1 MTAYPAFLLLY
12 ASYLCTYIYIL
23 IYDLHHIYSW
33 PLVCLQYINL
43 YVLTTDWIRTFLYAT
58 LSLPSSNGHVNI
70 TELVYPRKQDQVTF
84 NITIIDGD
92 DDETI
97 EEFYLNVIPVENA
110 VVLTPRI
117 TVEIGCSKI
126 DSLFAICDN

>member
-1 MTAYPAFLLLY
+1 MLHDLSPAPMDY
-12 ASYLCTYIYIL
+12 
-23 IYDLHHIYSW
+23 
-33 PLVCLQYINL
+33 N
-43 YVLTTDWIRTFLYAT
+43 
-58 LSLPSSNGHVNI
+58 HVNVI
-70 TELVYPRKQDQVTF
+70 ELFYTEEQDQVTF
-84 NITIIDGD
+84 NITIIIDDG

-126 DSLFAICDN
+126 D

>member
-1 MTAYPAFLLLY
+1 MLLY
-12 ASYLCTYIYIL
+12 
-23 IYDLHHIYSW
+23 
-33 PLVCLQYINL
+33 
-43 YVLTTDWIRTFLYAT
+43 
-58 LSLPSSNGHVNI
+58 LSPAPMDYNHVNI
-70 TELVYPRKQDQVTF
+70 TDLVYPEELDQVTF
-84 NITIIDGD
+84 NITIIDDGD

-126 DSLFAICDN
+126 DRMLIVRLVSVHALYNHLLVALHCLHLPIRFIELESVHRFKIQLNVFAVIMHLLCPFSS